1 MNISNITNQIVLQL
15 INVITLM
22 TNTFRLKAFIQ
33 KMIIVRWLFIPEYL
47 QETFMYSPVGYTD
60 FVSIKNK

>member
-22 TNTFRLKAFIQ
+22 TNTFSLKAFIQ
-33 KMIIVRWLFIPEYL
+33 NTIIV
-47 QETFMYSPVGYTD
+47 
-60 FVSIKNK
+60 K